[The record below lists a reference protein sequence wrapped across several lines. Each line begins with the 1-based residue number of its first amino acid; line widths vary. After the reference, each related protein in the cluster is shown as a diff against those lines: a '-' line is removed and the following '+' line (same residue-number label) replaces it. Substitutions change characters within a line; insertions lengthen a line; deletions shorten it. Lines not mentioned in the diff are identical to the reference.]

1 MKRFALIIA
10 MMFLALGASAQI
22 TNVNTKGAIKTIA
35 SFRMGMCHLKCD
47 GDVYYLGLI
56 STNKY
61 DDPSLVYLGE
71 GKESAIQTLTD
82 LIELNSSMAKKESA
96 SFSINVKG
104 REFKYHVIKYDKLN
118 FSFINFETA
127 GNVFLASTE
136 MKTCLNKLQ
145 EE

>member
-1 MKRFALIIA
+1 

-22 TNVNTKGAIKTIA
+22 SNVSTHEATKTIA
-35 SFRMGMCHLKCD
+35 SFRMGLCHLRCD
-47 GDVYYLGLI
+47 GDIYYLGLI
-56 STNKY
+56 STNKF
-61 DDPSLVYLGE
+61 DDPSIVYLGQ

-104 REFKYHVIKYDKLN
+104 KEHQYRVIKYDKLN
-118 FSFINFETA
+118 FSFTNFETA

>member
-1 MKRFALIIA
+1 

-22 TNVNTKGAIKTIA
+22 TNVSTRGAIKTIA
-35 SFRMGMCHLKCD
+35 SFRMGMCHLNCD

-56 STNKY
+56 STNKFE
-61 DDPSLVYLGE
+61 DSSLVYLGE

-82 LIELNSSMAKKESA
+82 LITLNQSMAKKESA
-96 SFSINVKG
+96 SFSINIKG
-104 REFKYHVIKYDKLN
+104 KEYKYHVIKYDKLN
-118 FSFINFETA
+118 FNFINFETA
-127 GNVFLASTE
+127 GNVFLATTE